1 MKRILD
7 SVHGYIEIEKNY
19 FTRFIDTEHFQRLR
33 RIEQTSAR
41 SLFPSARHDRFI
53 HSLGV
58 FHLGNKI
65 LKHLEAELKGADIPN
80 RDCIFE
86 SYRLACLLH
95 DVGHSP
101 FSHTMEEFFNNPWSN
116 LKETLCSLVNEQSF
130 KDDWDNSGDRSVEH
144 ERMSAIVALGV
155 YGKDIREMGGNPNL
169 VARMIIGL
177 YYRDR
182 INHSFENAMIDL
194 IHGDVI
200 DADGLDYVCRDTW
213 ASGYSTT
220 SVDVKRLIDSIKI
233 VRDSNES
240 NYYRLCFTS
249 KSLNEIES
257 VLKVKTFQQFYVIH
271 HHTVTYEQRLLVKAM
286 ESAACYHI
294 FNEINVTDEG
304 RRTEALQR
312 LCQIK
317 CFYDPQ
323 GENWIET
330 DATHI
335 KIQLPMDDDFVSLM
349 KPIRN
354 DKYVRQW
361 LCRQYLLKPLWK
373 SKAEFYKHFE
383 QLRDVK
389 LLEDSWIF
397 HKECKRFI
405 SRECQISE
413 EDIWIEKATPK
424 YKGKFANKVW
434 IYVDDSLIQYDQLF
448 IKDVQSY
455 EPPQNEFFFIY
466 VPKDADFNNILAKL
480 RAEYIQHFFIRP

>member
-7 SVHGYIEIEKNY
+7 SVHGYIEIEKDY
-19 FTRFIDTEHFQRLR
+19 FTKFIDTEHFQRLR
-33 RIEQTSAR
+33 RVEQTSTRA
-41 SLFPSARHDRFI
+41 LFPSARHDRFI

-65 LKHLEAELKGADIPN
+65 REHLEAELLNEEIPN
-80 RDCIFE
+80 KEIIFE
-86 SYRLACLLH
+86 SYSLACLLH

-101 FSHTMEEFFNNPWSN
+101 FSHTMEEFFNNPWSD
-116 LKETLCSLVNEQSF
+116 LKGTLCSVVNDQTF
-130 KDDWDNSGDRSVEH
+130 TDDWNNSGDRSAEH

-155 YGKDIREMGGNPNL
+155 YGDKIREMGADMTL

-177 YYRDR
+177 YYRDVV
-182 INHSFENAMIDL
+182 NHSFENAMIDL

-200 DADGLDYVCRDTW
+200 DADGLDYVCRDAW

-233 VRDSNES
+233 VRDQNDN

-286 ESAACYHI
+286 ESAACYHVY
-294 FNEINVTDEG
+294 NEINVADLG
-304 RRTEALQR
+304 RRKEALER
-312 LCQIK
+312 LCQVK
-317 CFYDPQ
+317 CFYDPD

-330 DATHI
+330 DSTHI
-335 KIQLPMDDDFVSLM
+335 RIQLPMDDDFVALM
-349 KPIRN
+349 KPVRD
-354 DKYVRQW
+354 DKYVSQW
-361 LCRQYLLKPLWK
+361 LSRQYNLKPLWK
-373 SKAEFYKHFE
+373 SKAEFYKRFE
-383 QLRDVK
+383 LLRDVK
-389 LLEDSWIF
+389 LIENSWIF
-397 HKECKRFI
+397 NEECKRFI
-405 SRECQISE
+405 SRECNIPE

-434 IYVDDSLIQYDQLF
+434 IYVDGTPVQYDKLF
-448 IKDVQSY
+448 VKDVQSY
-455 EPPQNEFFFIY
+455 NPPQNEFFFIY
-466 VPKDADFNNILAKL
+466 VPKESDFNDILSRL
-480 RAEYIQHFFIRP
+480 QREYVQHF